1 LFSRSS
7 SRRRGIFMMQ
17 VQTDP
22 FNFSSSRSAEKFS
35 SKVCSEKFTQGPVDP
50 DPVFNRD
57 RFCVQKILGKIRL
70 KKFRTNPVIF
80 VILNADPAFCTHA
93 TPPQPKC
100 PHPLTIT
107 TQKLHISTQKPEGVR
122 GGRAGTRIFS
132 QPKPQGWHRIFIT

>member
-1 LFSRSS
+1 
-7 SRRRGIFMMQ
+7 MQ

-35 SKVCSEKFTQGPVDP
+35 IKVCSEKFTQGPVDP

-80 VILNADPAFCTHA
+80 VILNADPHSVPTRPPHYGENQRPVLVRTTPRSPELERSTRSHQNRNQSKKKLSDTHRSLVN
-93 TPPQPKC
+93 PQDARNHLP
-100 PHPLTIT
+100 
-107 TQKLHISTQKPEGVR
+107 
-122 GGRAGTRIFS
+122 
-132 QPKPQGWHRIFIT
+132 